1 VAAETSKFL
10 LKLVMSSDHEPLD
23 LPDQTFLHIALEHIV
38 PNPQQPRKQFAEKSL
53 QELAQSIKVQGVLQ
67 PLIVRKHPSLDNRYE
82 LVAGERRWRALK
94 QLEVAQVPVILRK
107 VGDDEL
113 LEVALLENI
122 QRENLS
128 VIEEAQ
134 SYQDLL
140 QSHGYTQENLAQR
153 IGKDR
158 STIANQMRL
167 LLLPSPLKNDL
178 ETGRITAGHARTILA
193 LPGTAFQLEMRE
205 RLLMGSWSVRET
217 ERHVRLKLDFLAV
230 SSQKQVNKNSTPAG
244 ASNQL
249 SEAEKSTH
257 LQNLE
262 EKLQRRLRTR
272 VEIKFRKGKGQI
284 KIDYFSLEEFERLYE
299 LLTSS

>member
-1 VAAETSKFL
+1 
-10 LKLVMSSDHEPLD
+10 MSSDHAPLD
-23 LPDQTFLHIALEHIV
+23 FPEQTFLRVSLEHIV
-38 PNPQQPRKQFAEKSL
+38 PNPQQPRKQFPDKSL

-67 PLIVRKHPSLDNRYE
+67 PLVVRKHPSLANRYE

-94 QLEVAQVPVILRK
+94 QLAVSQVPVILRK

-140 QSHGYTQENLAQR
+140 QSHGYTQEELARR

-193 LPGTAFQLEMRE
+193 LPGTAFQLEMRG
-205 RLLMGSWSVRET
+205 RLLLESWSVRET
-217 ERHVRLKLDFLAV
+217 ERQVRRKLDFLAV
-230 SSQKQVNKNSTPAG
+230 SPQKQGNKNTTLVGVSE
-244 ASNQL
+244 NML
-249 SEAEKSTH
+249 SKAEKDTH

-262 EKLQRRLRTR
+262 EELQRRLRTR
-272 VEIKFRKGKGQI
+272 VEIKFREGKGQI
-284 KIDYFSLEEFERLYE
+284 KIDYFSLEEFERLYD

>member
-1 VAAETSKFL
+1 
-10 LKLVMSSDHEPLD
+10 MSSDPTELD
-23 LPDQTFLHIALEHIV
+23 LPPDQTFLRVSLEQIV
-38 PNPQQPRKQFAEKSL
+38 PNPQQPRKQFPDKSL
-53 QELAQSIKVQGVLQ
+53 KELAQSIKSQGVLQ
-67 PLIVRKHPSLDNRYE
+67 PLVVRKHPSLDNRYE

-94 QLEVAQVPVILRK
+94 QLEVTKVPVILRK
-107 VGDDEL
+107 VDDDEL

-140 QSHGYTQENLAQR
+140 QSHGYTQEELALR

-167 LLLPSPLKNDL
+167 LQLPSPLKNDL
-178 ETGRITAGHARTILA
+178 ETGRITAGHARSILA
-193 LPGTAFQLEMRE
+193 LPGSAFQLEMRE
-205 RLLMGSWSVRET
+205 RLLVELWSVRET
-217 ERHVRLKLDFLAV
+217 EQQVRLKLDYLAV
-230 SSQKQVNKNSTPAG
+230 SPKKQDDKNSTLAN
-244 ASNQL
+244 SSKNQL
-249 SEAEKSTH
+249 SKEVKVTH

-262 EKLQRRLRTR
+262 EELQRRLRTR
-272 VEIKFRKGKGQI
+272 VEIKYREGKGQI
-284 KIDYFSLEEFERLYE
+284 KIDYFSLEEFERLYD

>member
-1 VAAETSKFL
+1 
-10 LKLVMSSDHEPLD
+10 MSSDHAPFD
-23 LPDQTFLHIALEHIV
+23 LPDQTFLRVSLEHIV
-38 PNPQQPRKQFAEKSL
+38 PNPQQPRKQFSDKSL
-53 QELAQSIKVQGVLQ
+53 QELAQSIRAQGVLQ
-67 PLIVRKHPSLDNRYE
+67 PLVVRKHPSLENRYE

-94 QLEVAQVPVILRK
+94 QLEVPQVPVILRK
-107 VGDDEL
+107 VGDDEM

-134 SYQDLL
+134 SYQVLL
-140 QSHGYTQENLAQR
+140 QSHGYTQEELARR

-178 ETGRITAGHARTILA
+178 ETGRITEGHARSILA

-205 RLLMGSWSVRET
+205 RLLLNSWSVRET
-217 ERHVRLKLDFLAV
+217 ERQVRLKLDFLEV
-230 SSQKQVNKNSTPAG
+230 SPQKQGDKNPAPAG
-244 ASNQL
+244 TSETQL
-249 SEAEKSTH
+249 SKAEKDTH
-257 LQNLE
+257 IQNLE
-262 EKLQRRLRTR
+262 EELQRRLRTR
-272 VEIKFRKGKGQI
+272 VEIKFREGKGQI

-299 LLTSS
+299 LLTSC

>member
-1 VAAETSKFL
+1 
-10 LKLVMSSDHEPLD
+10 MSSDPTELD
-23 LPDQTFLHIALEHIV
+23 LPPDQTFLRVSLEQIV
-38 PNPQQPRKQFAEKSL
+38 PNPQQPRKQFPDKSL
-53 QELAQSIKVQGVLQ
+53 KELAQSIKSQGVLQ
-67 PLIVRKHPSLDNRYE
+67 PLVVRKHPSLDNRYE

-94 QLEVAQVPVILRK
+94 QLEVTKVPVILRK
-107 VGDDEL
+107 VDDDEL

-140 QSHGYTQENLAQR
+140 QSHGYTQEELALR

-167 LLLPSPLKNDL
+167 LQLPSPLKNDL
-178 ETGRITAGHARTILA
+178 ETGRITAGHARSILA
-193 LPGTAFQLEMRE
+193 LPSSAFQLEMRE
-205 RLLMGSWSVRET
+205 RLLVELWSVRET
-217 ERHVRLKLDFLAV
+217 EQQVRLKLDYLAV
-230 SSQKQVNKNSTPAG
+230 SPKKQDDKNSTLAN
-244 ASNQL
+244 SSENQL
-249 SEAEKSTH
+249 SKEVKVTH

-262 EKLQRRLRTR
+262 EELQRRLRTR
-272 VEIKFRKGKGQI
+272 VEIKYREGKGQI
-284 KIDYFSLEEFERLYE
+284 KIDYFSLEEFERLYD

>member
-1 VAAETSKFL
+1 
-10 LKLVMSSDHEPLD
+10 MSSDHAPFD
-23 LPDQTFLHIALEHIV
+23 LPDQTFLRVSLEHIV
-38 PNPQQPRKQFAEKSL
+38 PNPQQPRKQFSDISL
-53 QELAQSIKVQGVLQ
+53 QELAQSIRAQGVLQ
-67 PLIVRKHPSLDNRYE
+67 PLVVRKHPSLENRYE

-94 QLEVAQVPVILRK
+94 QLEVPQVPVILQK
-107 VGDDEL
+107 VGDDEM

-134 SYQDLL
+134 SYQVLL
-140 QSHGYTQENLAQR
+140 QSHGYTQEELARR

-178 ETGRITAGHARTILA
+178 ETGRITAGHARSILA

-205 RLLMGSWSVRET
+205 RLLLNSWSVRET
-217 ERHVRLKLDFLAV
+217 ERQVRLKLDFLEV
-230 SSQKQVNKNSTPAG
+230 SPQKQGDKNPAPAG
-244 ASNQL
+244 TSETQL
-249 SEAEKSTH
+249 SKAEKDTH
-257 LQNLE
+257 IQNLE
-262 EKLQRRLRTR
+262 EELQRRLRTR
-272 VEIKFRKGKGQI
+272 VEIKFREGKGQI

-299 LLTSS
+299 LLTSC

>member
-1 VAAETSKFL
+1 
-10 LKLVMSSDHEPLD
+10 MSSDLTELD
-23 LPDQTFLHIALEHIV
+23 LPPDQTFLRVSLEQIV
-38 PNPQQPRKQFAEKSL
+38 PNPQQPRKQFPDKSL
-53 QELAQSIKVQGVLQ
+53 KELAQSIKSQGVLQ
-67 PLIVRKHPSLDNRYE
+67 PLVVRKHPSLDNRYE

-94 QLEVAQVPVILRK
+94 QLEVTKVPVILRK
-107 VGDDEL
+107 VDDDEL

-140 QSHGYTQENLAQR
+140 QSHGYTQEELALR

-167 LLLPSPLKNDL
+167 LQLPSPLKNDL
-178 ETGRITAGHARTILA
+178 ETGRITAGHARSILA
-193 LPGTAFQLEMRE
+193 LPSSAFQLEMRE
-205 RLLMGSWSVRET
+205 RLLVELWSVRET
-217 ERHVRLKLDFLAV
+217 EQQVRLKLDYLAV
-230 SSQKQVNKNSTPAG
+230 SPKKQDDKNSTLAN
-244 ASNQL
+244 SSENQL
-249 SEAEKSTH
+249 SKEVKVTH

-262 EKLQRRLRTR
+262 EELQRRLRTR
-272 VEIKFRKGKGQI
+272 VEIKYREGKGQI
-284 KIDYFSLEEFERLYE
+284 KIDYFSLEEFERLYD

>member
-1 VAAETSKFL
+1 
-10 LKLVMSSDHEPLD
+10 MSSDQSTLD
-23 LPDQTFLHIALEHIV
+23 LPDQTFLRVTLEHIV
-38 PNPQQPRKQFAEKSL
+38 PNPQQPRKQFLQKTL

-67 PLIVRKHPSLDNRYE
+67 PLVVRKHPSLKNRYE

-94 QLEVAQVPVILRK
+94 QLEVSQVPVILRK

-140 QSHGYTQENLAQR
+140 QTHGYTQEELARR

-167 LLLPSPLKNDL
+167 LLLPAPLKNDL

-193 LPGTAFQLEMRE
+193 LPGATSQLEMRR
-205 RLLMGSWSVRET
+205 RLLLESWSVRET
-217 ERHVRLKLDFLAV
+217 ERQVRLKLDFLAV
-230 SSQKQVNKNSTPAG
+230 SPEKQGNKDKALAG
-244 ASNQL
+244 ATENL
-249 SEAEKSTH
+249 LLKAKKDIY

-262 EKLQRRLRTR
+262 DELQRRLRTR
-272 VEIKFRKGKGQI
+272 VEIKFREGKGQI
-284 KIDYFSLEEFERLYE
+284 NISYFSLEEFERLYD

>member
-1 VAAETSKFL
+1 
-10 LKLVMSSDHEPLD
+10 MSSDHAPLD
-23 LPDQTFLHIALEHIV
+23 FPEQTFLRVSLEHIV
-38 PNPQQPRKQFAEKSL
+38 PNPQQPRKQFPDKSL

-67 PLIVRKHPSLDNRYE
+67 PLVVRKHPSLANRYE

-94 QLEVAQVPVILRK
+94 QLEVSQVPVILRK

-140 QSHGYTQENLAQR
+140 QSHGYTQEELARR

-193 LPGTAFQLEMRE
+193 LPSTAFQLEMRG
-205 RLLMGSWSVRET
+205 RLLLESWSVRET
-217 ERHVRLKLDFLAV
+217 ERQVRLKLDFLAV
-230 SSQKQVNKNSTPAG
+230 SPQKLGNKNTAHGG
-244 ASNQL
+244 ASENLL
-249 SEAEKSTH
+249 SKAEKDTH

-262 EKLQRRLRTR
+262 EELQRRLRTR
-272 VEIKFRKGKGQI
+272 VEIKFREGKGQI
-284 KIDYFSLEEFERLYE
+284 KIDYFSLEEFERLYD

>member
-1 VAAETSKFL
+1 MSIDQALLELADQAFL
-10 LKLVMSSDHEPLD
+10 RVS
-23 LPDQTFLHIALEHIV
+23 LEHIV
-38 PNPQQPRKQFAEKSL
+38 PNPQQPRKRFPEKSI
-53 QELAQSIKVQGVLQ
+53 QELAQSIKAQGVLQ
-67 PLIVRKHPSLDNRYE
+67 PLVVRKHPISDNRYE

-94 QLEVAQVPVILRK
+94 QLEVAKVPVILRK
-107 VGDDEL
+107 VDDDEM

-140 QSHGYTQENLAQR
+140 QSHGYTQEELARR

-167 LLLPSPLKNDL
+167 LQLPSPLKNDL
-178 ETGRITAGHARTILA
+178 ENGRITAGHARSILA

-205 RLLMGSWSVRET
+205 RLLLESWSVRET
-217 ERHVRLKLDFLAV
+217 EEQVRLKLDFLAV
-230 SSQKQVNKNSTPAG
+230 IPQKFGDKNSAPAETFE
-244 ASNQL
+244 NQI
-249 SEAEKSTH
+249 SKAEKDTH

-262 EKLQRRLRTR
+262 EELQRRLRTR
-272 VEIKFRKGKGQI
+272 VEIKFREGKGQI
-284 KIDYFSLEEFERLYE
+284 KIDYFSLEEFERIYD

>member
-1 VAAETSKFL
+1 
-10 LKLVMSSDHEPLD
+10 M
-23 LPDQTFLHIALEHIV
+23 
-38 PNPQQPRKQFAEKSL
+38 
-53 QELAQSIKVQGVLQ
+53 LQ
-67 PLIVRKHPSLDNRYE
+67 PLVVRKHPSLDNCYE

-94 QLEVAQVPVILRK
+94 QLEMSQVPVILRK
-107 VGDDEL
+107 VGDDEM

-140 QSHGYTQENLAQR
+140 QSHGYTQEELAWR

-167 LLLPSPLKNDL
+167 LQLPSPLKNDL
-178 ETGRITAGHARTILA
+178 ETGRITAGHGRSILA

-205 RLLMGSWSVRET
+205 RLLLNSWSVRET
-217 ERHVRLKLDFLAV
+217 ERQVRLKLDFLAV
-230 SSQKQVNKNSTPAG
+230 SPLKQGDKNSVPAG
-244 ASNQL
+244 DSETQL
-249 SEAEKSTH
+249 SQAEKDTH
-257 LQNLE
+257 IQNLE
-262 EKLQRRLRTR
+262 EELQRRLRTR
-272 VEIKFRKGKGQI
+272 VEIKFREGKGQI
-284 KIDYFSLEEFERLYE
+284 KIDYFSLEEFERLYD

>member
-1 VAAETSKFL
+1 
-10 LKLVMSSDHEPLD
+10 MSSDHAPLD
-23 LPDQTFLHIALEHIV
+23 FPEQTFLRVSLEHIV
-38 PNPQQPRKQFAEKSL
+38 PNPQQPRKQFPDKSL

-67 PLIVRKHPSLDNRYE
+67 PLVVRKHPSLANRYE

-94 QLEVAQVPVILRK
+94 QLEVSQVPVILRK

-140 QSHGYTQENLAQR
+140 QSHGYTQEELARR

-193 LPGTAFQLEMRE
+193 LPSTAFQLEMRG
-205 RLLMGSWSVRET
+205 RLLLESWSVRET
-217 ERHVRLKLDFLAV
+217 ERQVRQKLDFLAV
-230 SSQKQVNKNSTPAG
+230 SPQKLGNKNTAHGG
-244 ASNQL
+244 ASENLL
-249 SEAEKSTH
+249 SKAEKDTH

-262 EKLQRRLRTR
+262 EELQRRLRTR
-272 VEIKFRKGKGQI
+272 VEIKFREGKGQI
-284 KIDYFSLEEFERLYE
+284 KIDYFSLEEFERLYD
-299 LLTSS
+299 LLTSC

>member
-1 VAAETSKFL
+1 
-10 LKLVMSSDHEPLD
+10 MSSDHAPLD
-23 LPDQTFLHIALEHIV
+23 FPKQTFLRVSLEHIV
-38 PNPQQPRKQFAEKSL
+38 PNPQQPRKQFPDKSL

-67 PLIVRKHPSLDNRYE
+67 PLVVRKHPSLANRYE

-94 QLEVAQVPVILRK
+94 QLEVSQVPVILRK

-128 VIEEAQ
+128 VIEEAK

-140 QSHGYTQENLAQR
+140 QSHGYTQEELARR

-193 LPGTAFQLEMRE
+193 LPGTAFQLEMRG
-205 RLLMGSWSVRET
+205 RLLLESWSVRET
-217 ERHVRLKLDFLAV
+217 ERQVRLKLDFLAV
-230 SSQKQVNKNSTPAG
+230 SPHKLGNKNITPAG
-244 ASNQL
+244 ASENLL
-249 SEAEKSTH
+249 SKAEKDTH
-257 LQNLE
+257 LQNIE
-262 EKLQRRLRTR
+262 EELQRRLRTR
-272 VEIKFRKGKGQI
+272 VEIKFREGKGQI
-284 KIDYFSLEEFERLYE
+284 KIDYFSLEEFERLYD

>member
-1 VAAETSKFL
+1 
-10 LKLVMSSDHEPLD
+10 MSSDHAPFD
-23 LPDQTFLHIALEHIV
+23 LPDQTFLRVSLEHIV
-38 PNPQQPRKQFAEKSL
+38 PNPQQPRKQFSDKSL
-53 QELAQSIKVQGVLQ
+53 QELAQSIRAQGVLQ
-67 PLIVRKHPSLDNRYE
+67 PLVVRKHPSLENRYE

-94 QLEVAQVPVILRK
+94 QLEVPQVPVILRK
-107 VGDDEL
+107 VGDDEM

-134 SYQDLL
+134 SYQVLL
-140 QSHGYTQENLAQR
+140 QSHGYTQEELARR

-178 ETGRITAGHARTILA
+178 ETGRITAGHARSILA

-205 RLLMGSWSVRET
+205 RLLLNSWSVRET
-217 ERHVRLKLDFLAV
+217 ERQVRLKLDFLEV
-230 SSQKQVNKNSTPAG
+230 SPQKQGDKNPAPAG
-244 ASNQL
+244 TSETQL
-249 SEAEKSTH
+249 SKAEKDTH
-257 LQNLE
+257 IQNLE
-262 EKLQRRLRTR
+262 EELQRRLRTR
-272 VEIKFRKGKGQI
+272 VEIKFREGKGQI

-299 LLTSS
+299 LLTSC

>member
-1 VAAETSKFL
+1 
-10 LKLVMSSDHEPLD
+10 MSNDHAPLD
-23 LPDQTFLHIALEHIV
+23 LPDQTFLRVSLEQIV
-38 PNPQQPRKQFAEKSL
+38 PNPQQPRKQFPEKSL

-67 PLIVRKHPSLDNRYE
+67 PLVVRKHPSLDNRYE

-94 QLEVAQVPVILRK
+94 QLEVSQVPVILRK
-107 VGDDEL
+107 VGDDEM

-140 QSHGYTQENLAQR
+140 QSHGYTQEELAWR

-167 LLLPSPLKNDL
+167 LQLPSPLKNDL
-178 ETGRITAGHARTILA
+178 ETGRITAGHARSILA
-193 LPGTAFQLEMRE
+193 LPSTSVQLEMRE
-205 RLLMGSWSVRET
+205 RLLLDSWSVRET
-217 ERHVRLKLDFLAV
+217 ERQVRLKLDFLAV
-230 SSQKQVNKNSTPAG
+230 SLQKQGDKNSATAG
-244 ASNQL
+244 DSETQL
-249 SEAEKSTH
+249 SKAEKDAH
-257 LQNLE
+257 IQNLE
-262 EKLQRRLRTR
+262 EELQRRLRTR
-272 VEIKFRKGKGQI
+272 VEIKFREGKGQI
-284 KIDYFSLEEFERLYE
+284 KIDYFSLEEFERLYD

>member
-1 VAAETSKFL
+1 
-10 LKLVMSSDHEPLD
+10 MSSDPTELD
-23 LPDQTFLHIALEHIV
+23 LPDQTFLSVSLEQIV
-38 PNPQQPRKQFAEKSL
+38 PNPQQPRKQFSDKSL
-53 QELAQSIKVQGVLQ
+53 KELAQSIKSQGVLQ
-67 PLIVRKHPSLDNRYE
+67 PLLVRKHPILDNRYE

-94 QLEVAQVPVILRK
+94 QLEVTQVPVILRK
-107 VGDDEL
+107 VDDHEM

-140 QSHGYTQENLAQR
+140 ESHGYTQEELALR

-167 LLLPSPLKNDL
+167 LQLPSPLKNDL
-178 ETGRITAGHARTILA
+178 ETGRITAGHARSILA
-193 LPGTAFQLEMRE
+193 LPGIAFQLEMRE
-205 RLLMGSWSVRET
+205 RLLVELWSVRET
-217 ERHVRLKLDFLAV
+217 EQQVRLKLDYLAISRKKQDDENFALA
-230 SSQKQVNKNSTPAG
+230 SSSE
-244 ASNQL
+244 NQL
-249 SEAEKSTH
+249 SKEEKVTH

-262 EKLQRRLRTR
+262 EELQRHLRTR
-272 VEIKFRKGKGQI
+272 VEIKFREGKGQI
-284 KIDYFSLEEFERLYE
+284 KIDYFSLEEFERLYD

>member
-1 VAAETSKFL
+1 
-10 LKLVMSSDHEPLD
+10 MSSDHEPLD

-193 LPGTAFQLEMRE
+193 LPCTAFQLEMRE

>member
-1 VAAETSKFL
+1 
-10 LKLVMSSDHEPLD
+10 MSNDHTQLD
-23 LPDQTFLHIALEHIV
+23 LPDQTFLSVSLEQIV
-38 PNPQQPRKQFAEKSL
+38 PNPQQPRKQFPEKSL

-67 PLIVRKHPSLDNRYE
+67 PLVVRKHPSLDNCYE

-94 QLEVAQVPVILRK
+94 QLEMSQVPVILRK
-107 VGDDEL
+107 VSDDEM

-140 QSHGYTQENLAQR
+140 QSHGYTQEELAWR

-167 LLLPSPLKNDL
+167 LQLPSPLKNDI
-178 ETGRITAGHARTILA
+178 ETGRITSGHGRSILA

-205 RLLMGSWSVRET
+205 RLLLNSWSVRET
-217 ERHVRLKLDFLAV
+217 ERQVRLKLDFLAV
-230 SSQKQVNKNSTPAG
+230 SPQKQGDKNSEPVGDSET
-244 ASNQL
+244 QL
-249 SEAEKSTH
+249 SKAEKDTH
-257 LQNLE
+257 IQNLE
-262 EKLQRRLRTR
+262 EELQRRLRTR
-272 VEIKFRKGKGQI
+272 VEIKFLAGKGQI
-284 KIDYFSLEEFERLYE
+284 KIDYFSLEEFERLYD
-299 LLTSS
+299 LITSA

>member
-1 VAAETSKFL
+1 
-10 LKLVMSSDHEPLD
+10 MSSDHAPLD
-23 LPDQTFLHIALEHIV
+23 FPEQTFLRVSLEHIV
-38 PNPQQPRKQFAEKSL
+38 PNPQQPRKQFPDKSL

-67 PLIVRKHPSLDNRYE
+67 PLVVRKHPSLANRYE

-94 QLEVAQVPVILRK
+94 QLAVSQVPVILRK

-140 QSHGYTQENLAQR
+140 QSHGYTQEELARR

-193 LPGTAFQLEMRE
+193 LPNTAFQLEMRG
-205 RLLMGSWSVRET
+205 RLLLESWSVRET
-217 ERHVRLKLDFLAV
+217 ERQVRLKLDFLAV
-230 SSQKQVNKNSTPAG
+230 SPQKQGNKNTAPAG
-244 ASNQL
+244 APENLL
-249 SEAEKSTH
+249 SKAEKDTH

-262 EKLQRRLRTR
+262 EELQRRLRTR
-272 VEIKFRKGKGQI
+272 VEIKFREGKGQI
-284 KIDYFSLEEFERLYE
+284 KIDYFSLEEFERLYD

>member
-1 VAAETSKFL
+1 
-10 LKLVMSSDHEPLD
+10 MSSDHAPLD
-23 LPDQTFLHIALEHIV
+23 FPEQTFLRVSLEHIV
-38 PNPQQPRKQFAEKSL
+38 PNPQQPRKQFPDKSL

-67 PLIVRKHPSLDNRYE
+67 PLVVRKHPSLANRYE

-94 QLEVAQVPVILRK
+94 QLEVSQVPVILRK

-140 QSHGYTQENLAQR
+140 QSHGYTQEELARR

-193 LPGTAFQLEMRE
+193 LPSTAFQLEMRG
-205 RLLMGSWSVRET
+205 RLLLESWSVRET
-217 ERHVRLKLDFLAV
+217 ERQVRLKLDFLAV
-230 SSQKQVNKNSTPAG
+230 SPQKLGNKNTAHGG
-244 ASNQL
+244 ASENLL
-249 SEAEKSTH
+249 SKAEKDTH

-262 EKLQRRLRTR
+262 EELQRRLRTR
-272 VEIKFRKGKGQI
+272 VEIKFREGKGQI
-284 KIDYFSLEEFERLYE
+284 KIDYFSLEEFKRLYD
-299 LLTSS
+299 LLTSC